1 MSNRY
6 NARNQVVKGPYLP
19 YDGFAFWNEKRNRS
33 DRASIDNNFNG
44 TALSRK
50 RTVRLDS
57 EYKIVLIHDRT
68 NTKYEE
74 MKMKK

>member
-1 MSNRY
+1 MSDKF
-6 NARNQVVKGPYLP
+6 NAGNQMVEGLYLP

-44 TALSRK
+44 TALSSK
-50 RTVRLDS
+50 RTVRLYS
-57 EYKIVLIHDRT
+57 ECKIVLIHDRT
-68 NTKYEE
+68 NTKYEV